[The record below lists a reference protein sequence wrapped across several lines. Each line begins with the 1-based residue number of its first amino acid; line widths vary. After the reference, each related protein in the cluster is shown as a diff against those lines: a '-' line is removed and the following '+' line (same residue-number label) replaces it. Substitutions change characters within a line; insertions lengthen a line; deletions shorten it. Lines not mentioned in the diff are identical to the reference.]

1 MGVGQHPPL
10 PAGPKRQSQGGL
22 LGAVDAFEGD
32 IVCMNPGDVIVGA
45 AIGAATALLV
55 VTIATIARIARR
67 ARTGRAPIHE
77 ADRDTGDT

>member
-1 MGVGQHPPL
+1 
-10 PAGPKRQSQGGL
+10 
-22 LGAVDAFEGD
+22 
-32 IVCMNPGDVIVGA
+32 MNPGDVIVGA
-45 AIGAATALLV
+45 AIGAGTALLV

>member
-1 MGVGQHPPL
+1 
-10 PAGPKRQSQGGL
+10 
-22 LGAVDAFEGD
+22 
-32 IVCMNPGDVIVGA
+32 MNPGDVIVGA

>member
-1 MGVGQHPPL
+1 
-10 PAGPKRQSQGGL
+10 
-22 LGAVDAFEGD
+22 
-32 IVCMNPGDVIVGA
+32 MNPGDVIVGA

-67 ARTGRAPIHE
+67 ARTGRASIHE